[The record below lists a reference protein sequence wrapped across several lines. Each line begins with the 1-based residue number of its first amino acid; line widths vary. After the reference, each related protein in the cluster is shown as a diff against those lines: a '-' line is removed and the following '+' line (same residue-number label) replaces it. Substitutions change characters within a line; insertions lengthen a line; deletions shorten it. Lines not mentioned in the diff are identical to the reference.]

1 MSAPSTGSGRG
12 GRSPALGPSEGAG
25 PQRRSQPLAFRL
37 GEDKCLLFGAR
48 SLRSPQAAGPA
59 AEKREDTRPT
69 EMAPWLSQAAARRGP
84 PGRVADWLG
93 PRERSARGPGHCGA
107 ALGFGVLRCGRAE
120 RPGPELSAALG
131 HRRGPHGT
139 AWVSCGGRR
148 PHRARCAEPARGT
161 QGPEGGWWGRER
173 CRVWGTPRGGPRAEL
188 SRARPLGFRAQVS
201 QAFAS
206 SVARPG
212 LRRGRGARTGC
223 PSFSVKT

>member
-69 EMAPWLSQAAARRGP
+69 EMAPWLSQAAACRGP

-93 PRERSARGPGHCGA
+93 PRDAARRVQATAEPR
-107 ALGFGVLRCGRAE
+107 LGLGCCAVGGQRGRAQ
-120 RPGPELSAALG
+120 S
-131 HRRGPHGT
+131 
-139 AWVSCGGRR
+139 
-148 PHRARCAEPARGT
+148 
-161 QGPEGGWWGRER
+161 
-173 CRVWGTPRGGPRAEL
+173 
-188 SRARPLGFRAQVS
+188 
-201 QAFAS
+201 
-206 SVARPG
+206 
-212 LRRGRGARTGC
+212 
-223 PSFSVKT
+223 

>member
-1 MSAPSTGSGRG
+1 MGEAGGPPPWGPRREPAPN
-12 GRSPALGPSEGAG
+12 A
-25 PQRRSQPLAFRL
+25 PQSQPLAFRL
-37 GEDKCLLFGAR
+37 GEGKCLLFGAR

-69 EMAPWLSQAAARRGP
+69 EMAPWLSQAAACRGP

-139 AWVSCGGRR
+139 AGVSCGRR
-148 PHRARCAEPARGT
+148 CPHRARCAEPARGT
-161 QGPEGGWWGRER
+161 QGPEGGARGRER

-188 SRARPLGFRAQVS
+188 SRARPLGFRAQVL

-212 LRRGRGARTGC
+212 LRRGPGARTGC